1 VFAKV
6 KPNTQIIGQNIIYF
20 NQVNSTN
27 KFALELIRQNLAEN
41 GTVVLAEYQSE
52 GKGQFGREWMSN
64 AYENLMFSIILKHVT
79 NVPSNPFIIN
89 KTITLSMFQ
98 CISQLLPDSDI
109 KIKWPNDIY
118 ADKRKISGILVEN
131 NFSGQQLNYSI
142 VGIGLNVNQDFE
154 AVNML
159 QATSIKSKTGIEMDR
174 PGLLKLIL
182 EMVEKNYL
190 LLNKDSE
197 TVEREFNKNL
207 MCYRQ
212 TCDFEIHNRIEQ
224 AMIVECD
231 SSGRLVLQIGQQNKP
246 YLHGEIKQI
255 IHA

>member
-27 KFALELIRQNLAEN
+27 KFALELIRQRMAEN

-52 GKGQFGREWMSN
+52 GRGQFGRQWKSN
-64 AYENLMFSIILKHVT
+64 PFENLMFSIILKHVT
-79 NVPSNPFIIN
+79 NAPSDPFIIN
-89 KTITLSMFQ
+89 KTITLSMYQ
-98 CISQLLPDSDI
+98 CINELLPNSEI

-118 ADKRKISGILVEN
+118 ADNRKISGILVEN

-142 VGIGLNVNQDFE
+142 VGVGLNVNQDFE
-154 AVNML
+154 SEHSL
-159 QATSIKSKTGIEMDR
+159 HATSLKDKSGHTLDR
-174 PGLLKLIL
+174 PALLRIILEKIEENYLKLNTDQEYI
-182 EMVEKNYL
+182 EDQFNRNL
-190 LLNKDSE
+190 LGYHE
-197 TVEREFNKNL
+197 TCEFEV
-207 MCYRQ
+207 Q
-212 TCDFEIHNRIEQ
+212 DRIEK
-224 AMIVECD
+224 AKIVECD
-231 SSGRLVLQIGQQNKP
+231 RSGRLVLEINSQHKP

>member
-27 KFALELIRQNLAEN
+27 KFALELIRQRMAEN

-52 GKGQFGREWMSN
+52 GRGQFGREWKSN
-64 AYENLMFSIILKHVT
+64 PFENLMFSIILKHVT
-79 NVPSNPFIIN
+79 NAPADPFIIN
-89 KTITLSMFQ
+89 KTITLSMYQ
-98 CISQLLPDSDI
+98 SISELLPESQI
-109 KIKWPNDIY
+109 KIKWPNDIF
-118 ADKRKISGILVEN
+118 ADNRKISGILVEN

-154 AVNML
+154 SENAL
-159 QATSIKSKTGIEMDR
+159 HATSLRDRSGHTLDR
-174 PGLLKLIL
+174 PALLRIILEKIEENYLKLYNDAGSI
-182 EMVEKNYL
+182 EKQFDLNL
-190 LLNKDSE
+190 LG
-197 TVEREFNKNL
+197 
-207 MCYRQ
+207 YRQ
-212 TCDFEIHNRIEQ
+212 TCEFDIHDRLEKAI
-224 AMIVECD
+224 ITGCD
-231 SSGRLVLQIGQQNKP
+231 HSGRLLLEIDGQQKP